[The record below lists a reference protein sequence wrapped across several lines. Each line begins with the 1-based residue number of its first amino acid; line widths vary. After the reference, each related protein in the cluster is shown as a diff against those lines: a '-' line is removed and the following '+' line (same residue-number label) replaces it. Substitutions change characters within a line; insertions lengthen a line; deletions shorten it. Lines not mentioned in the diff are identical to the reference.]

1 MVDALNAPR
10 HLDLERETDVM
21 PHVGELGFKE
31 TPAAA
36 DAHDAPDPNEV
47 AEQIAFADLL
57 LMNKCDL
64 VEPEQL
70 EALERRVRGLNPFAE
85 MMRCTHSEVPLPQRC
100 ALLSSRG

>member
-10 HLDLERETDVM
+10 HLDLERETEVV

-47 AEQIAFADLL
+47 AEQIATLGLSPDYLL
-57 LMNKCDL
+57 TIWDWTQERILLKCK
-64 VEPEQL
+64 
-70 EALERRVRGLNPFAE
+70 AYAG
-85 MMRCTHSEVPLPQRC
+85 
-100 ALLSSRG
+100 